1 MALSFTDWMRG
12 AKATVQDIRKPGRS
26 QVNTAIRQS
35 LSDIVN
41 PKAVYGNIT
50 SGDPSRVVQGLGQ
63 GLALGA
69 GTVLGARAGLRAPA
83 ASKSI
88 VQNATRNIRQ
98 SRINPE
104 DFFLRPQG
112 YTPPA
117 ASAVPT
123 MAAQLFGRIIPSS
136 RTARTI
142 AGGAALGAPQIVSAA
157 EKGLDTFRGL
167 EEGTTQAPE
176 TVDRIAAAAR
186 LAAGVGLAG
195 LGARGALKKGAEFR
209 SRVLPALTSLV
220 GGTSLYASGMD
231 DIGTL
236 GTGKTPETRDAEA
249 AAAAASVDDTAGAP
263 LPPAIELP
271 SQMEQVQQMQEE
283 SLRQYEQQLIAED
296 QALDALFEQALQE
309 SLAARGAT
317 TQADIAADPLLQQEL
332 AAINQQ
338 YTNAKQNI
346 QNNYEAALN
355 QVQGYQTQADQMMQE
370 LAAAQLAG
378 IETAAGQAMAPAPG
392 TGLSAEEAA
401 AAGIS
406 LTAVGGSGITGAAQI
421 GGLAGVSAA
430 QSAASRIAAGSM
442 LSEQLASGR
451 LDQAALETALEQ
463 SLIDAERGAR
473 ITAAERQSIE
483 RERQR
488 AANIDTADMKLRAV
502 EARRAEKASK
512 REAIASA
519 RLQNNQRLADRISGM
534 SAEEYRRFVGGD
546 VTAASP
552 AWAKKRIPIPPN
564 GTGESNNV
572 IKGAPSV
579 SVEQANTV
587 LQLFEAQMGEVVATG
602 MDRNTA
608 ITTIF
613 KWIQDATATSGF
625 DVIPVLRAAGYPVT
639 PEEIYNKLAPQR

>member
-1 MALSFTDWMRG
+1 
-12 AKATVQDIRKPGRS
+12 
-26 QVNTAIRQS
+26 
-35 LSDIVN
+35 
-41 PKAVYGNIT
+41 
-50 SGDPSRVVQGLGQ
+50 
-63 GLALGA
+63 
-69 GTVLGARAGLRAPA
+69 
-83 ASKSI
+83 
-88 VQNATRNIRQ
+88 
-98 SRINPE
+98 
-104 DFFLRPQG
+104 
-112 YTPPA
+112 
-117 ASAVPT
+117 
-123 MAAQLFGRIIPSS
+123 
-136 RTARTI
+136 
-142 AGGAALGAPQIVSAA
+142 
-157 EKGLDTFRGL
+157 
-167 EEGTTQAPE
+167 
-176 TVDRIAAAAR
+176 
-186 LAAGVGLAG
+186 
-195 LGARGALKKGAEFR
+195 
-209 SRVLPALTSLV
+209 
-220 GGTSLYASGMD
+220 MD

-236 GTGKTPETRDAEA
+236 GTGKTPEDRAAEA

-406 LTAVGGSGITGAAQI
+406 PTAVGGSGITGAAQI

-430 QSAASRIAAGSM
+430 QSAASRIAAASM

-488 AANIDTADMKLRAV
+488 AANIDTADMKLRAA
-502 EARRAEKASK
+502 ESRRAEAASK

-519 RLQNNQRLADRISGM
+519 RLQNNQRLADRIAGM

-546 VTAASP
+546 VTAAAP

-564 GTGESNNV
+564 GTGESKNV
-572 IKGAPSV
+572 IQGLPSV
-579 SVEQANTV
+579 TVEQANTV
-587 LQLFEAQMGEVVATG
+587 LQLLETELGNILATG
-602 MDRNTA
+602 ADRGVAINSIAKWLVDVTNTYD
-608 ITTIF
+608 I
-613 KWIQDATATSGF
+613 DAKA
-625 DVIPVLRAAGYPVT
+625 VLRAAGHPVT